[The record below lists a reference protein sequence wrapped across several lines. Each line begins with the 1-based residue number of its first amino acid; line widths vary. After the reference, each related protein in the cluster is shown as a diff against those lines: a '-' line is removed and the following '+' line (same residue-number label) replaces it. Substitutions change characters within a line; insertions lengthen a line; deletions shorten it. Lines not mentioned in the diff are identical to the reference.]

1 MGYFFEIRREGEKL
15 GPKRAIAIIYVFHTF
30 VLKSKKNKNMKRK
43 IMFVL
48 ASLLIGC
55 SVCFAAPEVQTKKI
69 KYASNAYYE
78 GEVLKKTP
86 QGKGKVIINEDYK
99 NRIEITGQFN
109 DVEVTEGEVAFVIPG
124 VTYKGSLSI
133 EKKIEMLL
141 VIPMVKLEVQ
151 LKTGGFYNS
160 KGEFLGILAEPLEIL
175 IDCSVSNADMGE
187 VSGKLLVAEDIN
199 QDYLKSADLFI
210 GTSDKKLVNASVQN
224 FTLNY
229 AKFTLGRVKKSDKE
243 PYYEYE
249 NGVVLP
255 IKLSEKNELKRANGD
270 FIVIDKDLAVLD
282 NKIVLSNTTCLKDSI
297 NVKFANGNTFEGKL
311 SSESYNFVNLVTI
324 SRYGLVWEDFCMCA
338 GKGKLTYSDGS
349 YYVGNFTDKCAI
361 ANGKL
366 VDDSYLVG
374 KLYNASGTIIKAFY
388 GGLTEEEYLKQEAER
403 KAQAEK
409 EEAERIAK
417 EAERKAAYEKS
428 KASDYY
434 KFDENAEISEFVI
447 TYPDLS
453 KHEYLRKG
461 NEVVKNKITYA
472 DGRIAKLPFK
482 WSNSDYSQLSK
493 FTVAYEFNPRTNF
506 YECTYPDGFKIKHAS
521 YYDARKGG
529 IVGGMGNGY
538 FIYEEPKQENGD
550 YAQLVGIND
559 VYDKTGPVLSLEK
572 FRKTFDE
579 YTIVWDSVEYVE
591 FKDGT
596 KFKGKFEYVVEGP
609 SKLAENPHI
618 KELVLKV
625 ESALDNVTGAKLID
639 GEVYTKAGDV
649 VGIYRN
655 GEKKEGFD
663 FDVELAKINAKIA
676 AHKAELEKE
685 RLEKEKEKQ
694 FQEELNAKYGK
705 RYVDLASHGKLEVGM
720 PFELVKMI
728 AASRLWGLKVSSKYD
743 DTTVYDISTVNG
755 RTLEKID
762 LGYIR
767 VSKGKIEKVHWW

>member
-1 MGYFFEIRREGEKL
+1 
-15 GPKRAIAIIYVFHTF
+15 
-30 VLKSKKNKNMKRK
+30 MKRK
-43 IMFVL
+43 ILFVL

-55 SVCFAAPEVQTKKI
+55 TVCFAAPEVKTKKI

-78 GEVLKKTP
+78 GGVYNKDP
-86 QGKGKVIINEDYK
+86 YGRGKVVINEGYK
-99 NRIEITGQFN
+99 NRIEITGLF
-109 DVEVTEGEVAFVIPG
+109 DDTEVTEGEVAFVMPG
-124 VTYKGSLSI
+124 VTYKGSLSVK
-133 EKKIEMLL
+133 KKIEMLL

-160 KGEFLGILAEPLEIL
+160 EGEFLGILAEPLEIL
-175 IDCSVSNADMGE
+175 IDCSLSNADMGE

-199 QDYLKSADLFI
+199 QDYLKLADLFI
-210 GTSDKKLVNASVQN
+210 GTSDKKLVNGTTKSFKLDYERIKLGSV
-224 FTLNY
+224 T
-229 AKFTLGRVKKSDKE
+229 TSRE
-243 PYYEYE
+243 TPYYEYA

-255 IKLSEKNELKRANGD
+255 IILSEKNELKRPNGD
-270 FIVIDKDLAVLD
+270 FIIIDKDLAVLD

-297 NVKFANGNTFEGKL
+297 NVKFANGNAFEGKL
-311 SSESYNFVNLVTI
+311 SSKIYNFVNLVII
-324 SRYGLVWEDFCMCA
+324 SRYGLVWEDFCICA

-374 KLYNASGTIIKAFY
+374 KLYNANGTIIKAFY

-434 KFDENAEISEFVI
+434 KFDEDAEISEFVI

-461 NEVVKNKITYA
+461 KEVVKNKITYA

-521 YYDARKGG
+521 YYETRKGS
-529 IVGGMGNGY
+529 IQGGMGNGY

-550 YAQLVGIND
+550 YAQLVGKNS
-559 VYDKTGPVLSLEK
+559 VYDKTGPVLNLNK

-579 YTIVWDSVEYVE
+579 YTIVWDSVECIEY
-591 FKDGT
+591 KDGS
-596 KFKGKFEYVVEGP
+596 KFLGEFTYIVEGE

-618 KELVLKV
+618 QSLGLKV
-625 ESALDNVTGAKLID
+625 ESSLDNVVGVNIKD
-639 GEVYTKAGDV
+639 GEIYTKEGDV

-705 RYVDLASHGKLEVGM
+705 RYVDLASQGKLEVGM

-728 AASRLWGLKVSSKYD
+728 AVSRLWGLKVSSQYD
-743 DTTVYDISTVNG
+743 DTTVYDISTVDG

-767 VSKGKIEKVHWW
+767 VSNGKIETVHWW

>member
-1 MGYFFEIRREGEKL
+1 
-15 GPKRAIAIIYVFHTF
+15 
-30 VLKSKKNKNMKRK
+30 
-43 IMFVL
+43 MFVL

-55 SVCFAAPEVQTKKI
+55 SVCFAAPEVKTKKI

-78 GEVLKKTP
+78 GEVLKKDP
-86 QGKGKVIINEDYK
+86 HGKGKVIINEDYK
-99 NRIEITGQFN
+99 NRIEITGLF
-109 DVEVTEGEVAFVIPG
+109 DDTEVTEGEVAFVMPG
-124 VTYKGSLSI
+124 VTYKGSLSVK
-133 EKKIEMLL
+133 KKIEMLL

-187 VSGKLLVAEDIN
+187 VSGNLLVAEDIN

-224 FTLNY
+224 FTLDY

-255 IKLSEKNELKRANGD
+255 IKLSEKNELKRPNGD
-270 FIVIDKDLAVLD
+270 FIIIDKDLAVLD

-297 NVKFANGNTFEGKL
+297 NVKFANGNAFEGKL
-311 SSESYNFVNLVTI
+311 SSKIYNFVNLVII
-324 SRYGLVWEDFCMCA
+324 SRYGLVWEDFCICA

-374 KLYNASGTIIKAFY
+374 KLYNANGTIIKAFY

-403 KAQAEK
+403 KVQAEK

-521 YYDARKGG
+521 YYETRKGG

-538 FIYEEPKQENGD
+538 FIYEEPKLENGD
-550 YAQLVGIND
+550 YAQLVGVND
-559 VYDKTGPVLSLEK
+559 VYDKTGPVLSLNK

-649 VGIYRN
+649 VAIYRN
-655 GEKKEGFD
+655 EEKLEGFD
-663 FDVELAKINAKIA
+663 YDQELAQIKLKIA
-676 AHKAELEKE
+676 EEKKKIEEQRKQKEAEEKLYAELIK
-685 RLEKEKEKQ
+685 
-694 FQEELNAKYGK
+694 KYGK
-705 RYVDLASHGKLEVGM
+705 KYVDLALQGRVEVGM
-720 PFELVKMI
+720 PYDLVNIVAKL
-728 AASRLWGLKVSSKYD
+728 RLWKVKLTGQSGGTKI
-743 DTTVYDISTVNG
+743 YDIQELNSSFQLTP
-755 RTLEKID
+755 I
-762 LGYIR
+762 GYIH
-767 VSKGKIEKVHWW
+767 VANNKVQSVYWW